1 MVDVAKSNTKVGQAV
16 NLRFKLSQH
25 SRDTLLFRSLVDYLG
40 CGVIRVDEVK
50 NVVYFTV
57 TRFSDV
63 FEKIIP
69 LFTKYELIGNKK
81 QDFADFCL
89 VANLMKERA
98 HLTQN
103 GLESILKIKN
113 DMNNSRNIASSS
125 LELDSPPFI
134 HVKKNSKEA
143 RLLEQCIYSHNKPF
157 LSMNSGDRDIIFFNF
172 SFKPEDMS
180 LDLNHIHVY
189 QA

>member
-1 MVDVAKSNTKVGQAV
+1 MNKGLSEALKNCFTSVTPVTRPLVKSFTIFNPYWIAGFVEGEGSFMVDVAKSNTKVGQAV

-134 HVKKNSKEA
+134 HVKK
-143 RLLEQCIYSHNKPF
+143 
-157 LSMNSGDRDIIFFNF
+157 
-172 SFKPEDMS
+172 
-180 LDLNHIHVY
+180 
-189 QA
+189 